1 MKLVQKKDHR
11 GNLGKKNGCIVT
23 SLCLCNDAT
32 NCNYSFQD
40 TKTVWRLIFDG
51 KVRWNALFSKF
62 SAHRQ
67 DVQFD
72 ADAQLGSVL
81 SSRSGTGPGFGLQ
94 NASGT
99 SEVSRNELF
108 RQFRHQERPF
118 TSTIS
123 HRRYSRRPTLWRR
136 AKPTS
141 SEWLSFDET
150 SRNSNLFTAIWKICR
165 IVSMELCVC

>member
-1 MKLVQKKDHR
+1 MEKLDEIPYFQNFQLIDKM
-11 GNLGKKNGCIVT
+11 C
-23 SLCLCNDAT
+23 SLMRMRNSDRF
-32 NCNYSFQD
+32 S
-40 TKTVWRLIFDG
+40 
-51 KVRWNALFSKF
+51 VRDLE
-62 SAHRQ
+62 
-67 DVQFD
+67 
-72 ADAQLGSVL
+72 LVL
-81 SSRSGTGPGFGLQ
+81 DLAYKMPVVR
-94 NASGT
+94 AR
-99 SEVSRNELF
+99 SRNELF